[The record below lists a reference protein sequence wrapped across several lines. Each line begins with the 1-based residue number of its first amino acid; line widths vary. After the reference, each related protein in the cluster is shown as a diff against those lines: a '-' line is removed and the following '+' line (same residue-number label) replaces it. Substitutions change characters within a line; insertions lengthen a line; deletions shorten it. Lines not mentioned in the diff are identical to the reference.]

1 MYLEN
6 IALQNFRNYELAE
19 LSFSPSINV
28 LIGENAQG
36 KTNLIESIYF
46 LAMSRSHRTAR
57 DRELI
62 RWDSEFA
69 KVNGKLKKRSH
80 SVPMEIIL
88 SKRGKI
94 AKLNHLEQKKLSN
107 YIGQLNVI
115 LFAPEDLSLVKGS
128 PSVRR
133 KFIDMELGQMNK
145 IYLHHLAQYQ
155 QILKQR
161 NQFLKQA
168 KYDPKFDQIYLDVL
182 TEQLAAEGAEVL
194 FYRFKFIKQL
204 NAWAQQVQIDISNDK
219 EQLEIRYKTIS
230 EITDELSVEEIFEQ
244 LKENYQSSQQQEI
257 DQGTT
262 TLGPHRDDL
271 IFYVNDRNVQTYG
284 SQGQQRTTALSL
296 KLAEIELMNEVTG
309 EYPILLLDDVLSELD
324 DSQQTHLLNS
334 IQNKVQTFITTTSL
348 DGVQMELLNDPLIFY
363 VDGGTAT
370 NQTAEQEE
378 DTHS

>member
-6 IALQNFRNYELAE
+6 IALRNFRNYEAQE

-62 RWDSEFA
+62 RWDSDFA
-69 KVNGKLKKRSH
+69 KVNGKLKKKSH

-145 IYLHHLAQYQ
+145 IYLYHLAQYQ

-168 KYDPKFDQIYLDVL
+168 KYDTKYDQIYLDVL
-182 TEQLAAEGAEVL
+182 TEQLAADGAEVL
-194 FYRFKFIKQL
+194 FYRFRFIEKL
-204 NAWAQQVQIDISNDK
+204 NEWAQKVQTDISNGK
-219 EQLEIRYKTIS
+219 ETLKIRYKTTS
-230 EITDELSVEEIFEQ
+230 EITEELTVEEIFEQ
-244 LKENYQSSQQQEI
+244 LKEIYKKSQKQEI
-257 DQGTT
+257 EQGTT
-262 TLGPHRDDL
+262 TTGPHRDDL
-271 IFYVNDRNVQTYG
+271 IFYVNDKNVQTYG

-296 KLAEIELMNEVTG
+296 KLAEIELMNEITG

-324 DSQQTHLLNS
+324 DNRQTHLLNS
-334 IQNKVQTFITTTSL
+334 IQDKVQTFITTTSL

-363 VDGGTAT
+363 VDSGTAVGK
-370 NQTAEQEE
+370 TAEEE
-378 DTHS
+378 STDS

>member
-1 MYLEN
+1 MHLEN
-6 IALQNFRNYELAE
+6 IEIQNYRNYEHAE

-46 LAMSRSHRTAR
+46 LALSRSHRTSR

-62 RWDSEFA
+62 RWDSDFA
-69 KVNGKLKKRSH
+69 KVKGILKKKSH
-80 SVPMEIIL
+80 SVPLEIIL
-88 SKRGKI
+88 SKRGKN
-94 AKLNHLEQKKLSN
+94 AKLNHLEQKKLSD
-107 YIGQLNVI
+107 YIGQLNVV

-145 IYLHHLAQYQ
+145 IYLYHLTQYQ
-155 QILKQR
+155 RVLRQR

-168 KYDPKFDQIYLDVL
+168 RYNKKHDTIYLEVL
-182 TEQLAAEGAEVL
+182 TEQLAAEAAEVL
-194 FYRFKFIKQL
+194 HSRFKFVRQL
-204 NAWAQQVQIDISNDK
+204 SKWANDVQNDISNEK
-219 EQLEIRYKTIS
+219 EQLVIS
-230 EITDELSVEEIFEQ
+230 YRTTTNATAEMSVEDIFES
-244 LKENYQSSQQQEI
+244 LKEEYKSATTQEI

-262 TLGPHRDDL
+262 TIGPHRDDL

-296 KLAEIELMNEVTG
+296 KLAEIELMHEMTG

-324 DSQQTHLLNS
+324 DSRQTHLLKT
-334 IQNKVQTFITTTSL
+334 IQDKVQTFITTTSL
-348 DGVQMELLNDPLIFY
+348 DGVQMGLLNDPLIFY
-363 VDGGTAT
+363 VDNGSILEAPDVS
-370 NQTAEQEE
+370 E
-378 DTHS
+378 D

>member
-1 MYLEN
+1 MYLED
-6 IALQNFRNYELAE
+6 IELQNYRNYEQATLT
-19 LSFSPSINV
+19 FSPSINV

-46 LAMSRSHRTAR
+46 LAMSRSHRTSR

-62 RWDSEFA
+62 RWDSDFA
-69 KVNGKLKKRSH
+69 KVKGLLKKKSH
-80 SVPMEIIL
+80 SVPLEIIL
-88 SKRGKI
+88 SKRGKQ
-94 AKLNHLEQKKLSN
+94 AKLNHLEQKKLSD

-145 IYLHHLAQYQ
+145 IYLYHLSQFQ
-155 QILKQR
+155 QVLKQR

-168 KYDPKFDQIYLDVL
+168 RFNKKYDTIFLDVL
-182 TEQLAAEGAEVL
+182 TDQLATEAAQVL
-194 FYRFKFIKQL
+194 HSRFKFVNQL
-204 NAWAQQVQIDISNDK
+204 SDLANTVQKDISNEK
-219 EQLEIRYKTIS
+219 ETLSISYKTS
-230 EITDELSVEEIFEQ
+230 SSADETMTVEEIFNH
-244 LKENYQSSQQQEI
+244 LKEDYEKNVSQEV

-262 TLGPHRDDL
+262 TVGPHRDDL
-271 IFYVNDRNVQTYG
+271 VFHVNDRNVQTYG

-296 KLAEIELMNEVTG
+296 KLAEIELMREMTG

-324 DSQQTHLLNS
+324 DSRQTHLLKS

-348 DGVQMELLNDPLIFY
+348 DGVQMDLLDDPFIFY
-363 VDGGTAT
+363 VDDGSIEKMDESKDA
-370 NQTAEQEE
+370 
-378 DTHS
+378 

>member
-1 MYLEN
+1 MHLEN
-6 IALQNFRNYELAE
+6 IELKNFRNYETAS

-36 KTNLIESIYF
+36 KTNLVESIYF
-46 LAMSRSHRTAR
+46 LAMSRSHRSSR

-62 RWDSEFA
+62 RWDSDFA
-69 KVNGKLKKRSH
+69 KVNGQLIKKSH
-80 SVPMEIIL
+80 SVPLEIVL

-94 AKLNHLEQKKLSN
+94 AKMNHLEQRKLSD

-133 KFIDMELGQMNK
+133 RFIDMELGQMNK
-145 IYLHHLAQYQ
+145 IYLHHLSQYQ
-155 QILKQR
+155 RILKQR
-161 NQFLKQA
+161 NQFLKKA
-168 KYDPKFDQIYLDVL
+168 KYDRKHDALYLDVL
-182 TEQLAAEGAEVL
+182 TEQLATEGAEVL
-194 FYRFKFIKQL
+194 YHRYRFVEQL
-204 NAWAQQVQIDISNDK
+204 TKWAQEVQADISNSK
-219 EQLEIRYKTIS
+219 EELQIRYKTTSNSS
-230 EITDELSVEEIFEQ
+230 EEMTKEELFDQ
-244 LKENYQSSQQQEI
+244 LKKEYEKSREQEI

-271 IFYVNDRNVQTYG
+271 IFYVNERNVQTYG

-296 KLAEIELMNEVTG
+296 KLAEIELMYEMTG

-324 DSQQTHLLNS
+324 DSRQTHLLNA

-348 DGVQMELLNDPLIFY
+348 DGVQMDLLQNPRIFN
-363 VDGGTAT
+363 VDNGEIST
-370 NQTAEQEE
+370 EE
-378 DTHS
+378 IGE

>member
-1 MYLEN
+1 MYLKD
-6 IALQNFRNYELAE
+6 IALQNFRNYESLE

-46 LAMSRSHRTAR
+46 LAMSRSHRTSK

-62 RWDSEFA
+62 RWESDFA
-69 KVNGKLKKRSH
+69 KVKGELNKKSH

-88 SKRGKI
+88 SKRGKN

-128 PSVRR
+128 PSIRR

-145 IYLHHLAQYQ
+145 IYLHHLVQYQ

-168 KYDPKFDQIYLDVL
+168 KHSPKFDQIYLDVL

-194 FYRFKFIKQL
+194 FYRFKFVNQL
-204 NAWAQQVQIDISNDK
+204 NAWAQQVQIDISNGK
-219 EQLEIRYKTIS
+219 EHLKITYKALPD
-230 EITDELSVEEIFEQ
+230 ITDELSIEEIFNR
-244 LKENYQSSQQQEI
+244 LKELYKSAQQQEI

-271 IFYVNDRNVQTYG
+271 IFYVNGKNVQRYG

-296 KLAEIELMNEVTG
+296 KLAEIELMNEITG

-324 DSQQTHLLNS
+324 DSRQTHLLSS

-348 DGVQMELLNDPLIFY
+348 DGVQMELLNHPLIFY
-363 VDGGTAT
+363 VDEGTII
-370 NQTAEQEE
+370 NKENEE
-378 DTHS
+378 EINS

>member
-6 IALQNFRNYELAE
+6 IEIQNFRNYEYAE
-19 LSFSPSINV
+19 LSFSSSINV

-46 LAMSRSHRTAR
+46 LALSRSHRTSR

-62 RWDSEFA
+62 RWDSDFA
-69 KVNGKLKKRSH
+69 KVKGKLNKKSS
-80 SVPMEIIL
+80 SVPLEIVL

-94 AKLNHLEQKKLSN
+94 AKLNHLEQKKLSD

-145 IYLHHLAQYQ
+145 IYLYHLTQYQ
-155 QILKQR
+155 KVLKQR

-168 KYDPKFDQIYLDVL
+168 KYDKKYDTIYLDVL
-182 TEQLAAEGAEVL
+182 TEQLAAEAAEVL
-194 FYRFKFIKQL
+194 SSRFKFVNQL
-204 NAWAQQVQIDISNDK
+204 SKWANTVQNDISDEK
-219 EQLEIRYKTIS
+219 EQLKIRYRTS
-230 EITDELSVEEIFEQ
+230 TSATEEMSVEEIFNR
-244 LKENYQSSQQQEI
+244 LKEEYKTVTAQEI

-262 TLGPHRDDL
+262 TIGPHRDDL
-271 IFYVNDRNVQTYG
+271 IFYVNGRNVQTYG

-296 KLAEIELMNEVTG
+296 KLAEIELMHEMTG

-324 DSQQTHLLNS
+324 DSRQTHLLKT
-334 IQNKVQTFITTTSL
+334 IQDKVQTFITTTSL
-348 DGVQMELLNDPLIFY
+348 DGVQMDLLNDPLIFY
-363 VDGGTAT
+363 VDNGSIID
-370 NQTAEQEE
+370 ESEI
-378 DTHS
+378 

>member
-1 MYLEN
+1 MHLEN
-6 IALQNFRNYELAE
+6 IELKNFRNYETAS

-46 LAMSRSHRTAR
+46 LAMSRSHRTSR

-62 RWDSEFA
+62 RWDSDFA
-69 KVNGKLKKRSH
+69 KVNGQLIKKSH
-80 SVPMEIIL
+80 SVPLEIVL
-88 SKRGKI
+88 SKRGKN
-94 AKLNHLEQKKLSN
+94 AKLNHLEQKKLSD

-133 KFIDMELGQMNK
+133 RFIDMELGQMNK
-145 IYLHHLAQYQ
+145 IYLHHLTQYQ
-155 QILKQR
+155 RILKQR
-161 NQFLKQA
+161 NQFLKKA
-168 KYDPKFDQIYLDVL
+168 KYDRKHDTLYLDVL
-182 TEQLAAEGAEVL
+182 TEQLATEGAEVL
-194 FYRFKFIKQL
+194 YYRYRFVAQL
-204 NAWAQQVQIDISNDK
+204 TKWAQEVQADISNDK
-219 EQLEIRYKTIS
+219 EALRIRYKTTANVTEEMS
-230 EITDELSVEEIFEQ
+230 KQELFDQMQTEYGEARE
-244 LKENYQSSQQQEI
+244 QEI

-271 IFYVNDRNVQTYG
+271 VFYVNDRNVQTYG

-296 KLAEIELMNEVTG
+296 KLAEIELMREMTG

-324 DSQQTHLLNS
+324 DSRQTHLLNT

-348 DGVQMELLNDPLIFY
+348 DGVQMDLLENPLIFY
-363 VDGGTAT
+363 VDHGEIST
-370 NQTAEQEE
+370 EE
-378 DTHS
+378 IGE

>member
-1 MYLEN
+1 MYLKD
-6 IALQNFRNYELAE
+6 IALQNFRNYESLE

-46 LAMSRSHRTAR
+46 LAMSRSHRTSK

-62 RWDSEFA
+62 RWESDFA
-69 KVNGKLKKRSH
+69 KVKGELNKKSH

-88 SKRGKI
+88 SKRGKN

-128 PSVRR
+128 PSIRR

-145 IYLHHLAQYQ
+145 IYLHHRDQYQ

-168 KYDPKFDQIYLDVL
+168 KHSPKFDQIYLDVL

-194 FYRFKFIKQL
+194 FSRFKFVNQL
-204 NAWAQQVQIDISNDK
+204 NAWAQQVQIDISNGK
-219 EQLEIRYKTIS
+219 EHLKITYKALPD
-230 EITDELSVEEIFEQ
+230 ITDELSIEEIFNR
-244 LKENYQSSQQQEI
+244 LKELYKSAQQQEI

-271 IFYVNDRNVQTYG
+271 IFYVNGKNVQRYG

-296 KLAEIELMNEVTG
+296 KLAEIELMNEITG

-324 DSQQTHLLNS
+324 DSRQTHLLSS

-348 DGVQMELLNDPLIFY
+348 DGVQMELLNHPLIFY
-363 VDGGTAT
+363 VDEGTII
-370 NQTAEQEE
+370 NKENEE
-378 DTHS
+378 EINS

>member
-1 MYLEN
+1 MHLEN
-6 IALQNFRNYELAE
+6 IEIQNYRNYEHAE

-46 LAMSRSHRTAR
+46 LALSRSHRTSR

-62 RWDSEFA
+62 RWDSDFA
-69 KVNGKLKKRSH
+69 KVKGILKKKSH
-80 SVPMEIIL
+80 SVPLEIIL
-88 SKRGKI
+88 SKRGKN
-94 AKLNHLEQKKLSN
+94 AKLNHLEQKKLSD
-107 YIGQLNVI
+107 YIGQLNVV

-145 IYLHHLAQYQ
+145 IYLYHLTQYQ
-155 QILKQR
+155 RVLRQR

-168 KYDPKFDQIYLDVL
+168 RYNKKHDTIYLEVL
-182 TEQLAAEGAEVL
+182 TEQLAAEAAEVL
-194 FYRFKFIKQL
+194 HSRFKFVRQL
-204 NAWAQQVQIDISNDK
+204 SKWANDVQNDISNEK
-219 EQLEIRYKTIS
+219 EQLVIS
-230 EITDELSVEEIFEQ
+230 YRTTTNATAEMSVEDIFES
-244 LKENYQSSQQQEI
+244 LKEEYKSATTQEI

-262 TLGPHRDDL
+262 TIGPHRDDL

-296 KLAEIELMNEVTG
+296 KLAEIELMHEMTG

-324 DSQQTHLLNS
+324 DSRQTHLLKT
-334 IQNKVQTFITTTSL
+334 IQDKVQTFITTTSL
-348 DGVQMELLNDPLIFY
+348 DGVQMDLLNDPLIFY
-363 VDGGTAT
+363 VDNGSILEAPDVS
-370 NQTAEQEE
+370 E
-378 DTHS
+378 D

>member
-1 MYLEN
+1 MYLKD
-6 IALQNFRNYELAE
+6 IALQNFRNYESLE

-46 LAMSRSHRTAR
+46 LAMSRSHRTSK

-62 RWDSEFA
+62 RWESDFA
-69 KVNGKLKKRSH
+69 KVKGELNKKSH

-88 SKRGKI
+88 SKRGKN

-128 PSVRR
+128 PSIRR

-145 IYLHHLAQYQ
+145 IYLHHLVQYQ

-168 KYDPKFDQIYLDVL
+168 KHSPKFDQIYLDVL

-194 FYRFKFIKQL
+194 FYRFKFVNQL
-204 NAWAQQVQIDISNDK
+204 NAWAQQVQIDISNGK
-219 EQLEIRYKTIS
+219 EHLKITYKALPD
-230 EITDELSVEEIFEQ
+230 ITDELSIEEIFNR
-244 LKENYQSSQQQEI
+244 LKELYKSAQQQEI

-271 IFYVNDRNVQTYG
+271 IFYVNSKNVQRYG

-296 KLAEIELMNEVTG
+296 KLAEIELMNEITG

-324 DSQQTHLLNS
+324 DSRQTHLLSS

-348 DGVQMELLNDPLIFY
+348 DGVQMELLNHPLIFY
-363 VDGGTAT
+363 VDEGTII
-370 NQTAEQEE
+370 NKENEE
-378 DTHS
+378 EINS

>member
-1 MYLEN
+1 MHLES
-6 IALQNFRNYELAE
+6 IDITNFRNYEHAE
-19 LSFSPSINV
+19 LSFSPAINV

-46 LAMSRSHRTAR
+46 LAMSRSHRTSR

-62 RWDSEFA
+62 RWDSDFA
-69 KVNGKLKKRSH
+69 KVKGSLKKKSNTL
-80 SVPMEIIL
+80 PLEITL
-88 SKRGKI
+88 SKRGKQ
-94 AKLNHLEQKKLSN
+94 AKLNHLEQKKLSD
-107 YIGQLNVI
+107 YIGQLNII

-145 IYLHHLAQYQ
+145 LYLYHLSQYQ

-168 KYDPKFDQIYLDVL
+168 RYEKKYDNIYLEVL
-182 TEQLAAEGAEVL
+182 TEQLAAEAAEVL
-194 FYRFKFIKQL
+194 FSRFKFVNQL
-204 NAWAQQVQIDISNDK
+204 SRWASVVQKDISDTK
-219 EQLEIRYKTIS
+219 EELTIRYRTS
-230 EITDELSVEEIFEQ
+230 ASVDEEMSVEEIFKA
-244 LKENYQSSQQQEI
+244 LKEDYQANITQEI

-262 TLGPHRDDL
+262 TVGPHRDDL

-296 KLAEIELMNEVTG
+296 KLAEIELMYETTG
-309 EYPILLLDDVLSELD
+309 EYPVLLLDDVLSELD
-324 DSQQTHLLNS
+324 DSRQTHLLKT

-348 DGVQMELLNDPLIFY
+348 DGVQMDLLDNPLIFY
-363 VDGGTAT
+363 VDKGTISDD
-370 NQTAEQEE
+370 EE
-378 DTHS
+378 ADA

>member
-6 IALQNFRNYELAE
+6 IELQHYRNYEQTTLT
-19 LSFSPSINV
+19 FSSSINV

-46 LAMSRSHRTAR
+46 LAMSRSHRTSR

-62 RWDSEFA
+62 RWDSDFA
-69 KVNGKLKKRSH
+69 KVKGQLKKKAH
-80 SVPMEIIL
+80 SVPLEIIL
-88 SKRGKI
+88 SKRGKQ
-94 AKLNHLEQKKLSN
+94 AKLNHLEQKKLSD

-145 IYLHHLAQYQ
+145 IYLYHLSQFQ
-155 QILKQR
+155 QVLKQR

-168 KYDPKFDQIYLDVL
+168 RFKNNYDKIYLEVL
-182 TEQLAAEGAEVL
+182 TEQLATEAAEVL
-194 FYRFKFIKQL
+194 YARFKFVNQL
-204 NAWAQQVQIDISNDK
+204 SDLADAVQKDISNEK
-219 EQLEIRYKTIS
+219 ETLMIRYKTS
-230 EITDELSVEEIFEQ
+230 SSADETMTVEEIFNH
-244 LKENYQSSQQQEI
+244 LQEDYEKNHAQEV

-262 TLGPHRDDL
+262 IIGPHRDDL

-296 KLAEIELMNEVTG
+296 KLAEIELMREMTG

-324 DSQQTHLLNS
+324 DSRQTHLLKS

-348 DGVQMELLNDPLIFY
+348 DGVQMDLLNDPFIFY
-363 VDGGTAT
+363 VEDGSIEKTDESLDA
-370 NQTAEQEE
+370 
-378 DTHS
+378 

>member
-1 MYLEN
+1 
-6 IALQNFRNYELAE
+6 
-19 LSFSPSINV
+19 
-28 LIGENAQG
+28 
-36 KTNLIESIYF
+36 
-46 LAMSRSHRTAR
+46 
-57 DRELI
+57 
-62 RWDSEFA
+62 
-69 KVNGKLKKRSH
+69 
-80 SVPMEIIL
+80 MEIIL

-128 PSVRR
+128 PSIRR

-145 IYLHHLAQYQ
+145 IYLYHLAQYQ

-168 KYDPKFDQIYLDVL
+168 KHSPKFDQIYLDVL

-194 FYRFKFIKQL
+194 FYRFKFVNQL
-204 NAWAQQVQIDISNDK
+204 NTWAQQVQIDISNRK
-219 EQLEIRYKTIS
+219 EQLEITYKTLS
-230 EITDELSVEEIFEQ
+230 DITDELSIEEIFNR
-244 LKENYQSSQQQEI
+244 LKELYKSAQQQEI

-271 IFYVNDRNVQTYG
+271 VFYVNDKNVQIYG

-296 KLAEIELMNEVTG
+296 KLAEIELMNEITG

-324 DSQQTHLLNS
+324 DNRQTHLLNS

-348 DGVQMELLNDPLIFY
+348 DGVQMELLNHPLIFY
-363 VDGGTAT
+363 VDEGTIIDKE
-370 NQTAEQEE
+370 NEKEIN
-378 DTHS
+378 S